1 MKAAIAKYIEYL
13 RSVRNAS
20 PHTIVNYES
29 DLQQFVAFLMPPGTP
44 EPSFSSIDHRVIR
57 EFTGHLHDL
66 GLQKSSIA
74 RKLAA
79 IRSLFKYCVRMGMRK
94 DNPAR
99 LVAMPK
105 LPKRLP
111 SVLSAEELNTF
122 LDQFT
127 EIAAAA
133 TPVRRENKR
142 CLSSPKKPSPAR
154 ADARVLVRRDRALFE
169 FLYGCGLRASE
180 LTGLN
185 LTDLDRQE
193 QILRVRGKG
202 RRERVVPFGSK

>member
-79 IRSLFKYCVRMGMRK
+79 IRSLFKYCMRMGMRK

-122 LDQFT
+122 LDHFPA
-127 EIAAAA
+127 IAAAA
-133 TPVRRENKR
+133 RRPAKKGRKGSPPSNEKSPPA
-142 CLSSPKKPSPAR
+142 SSPAGRPGE
-154 ADARVLVRRDRALFE
+154 DARLLPRRDRALLE
-169 FLYGCGLRASE
+169 FLYGSGL
-180 LTGLN
+180 
-185 LTDLDRQE
+185 
-193 QILRVRGKG
+193 
-202 RRERVVPFGSK
+202 